1 MIEQHTGT
9 LSGRGGPVYLLMDL
23 SGPRRWKFY
32 FELGLQAQTSTRSR
46 QVT

>member
-9 LSGRGGPVYLLMDL
+9 LSGRGGPVHLPMDL
-23 SGPRRWKFY
+23 SGPLRRKFY
-32 FELGLQAQTSTRSR
+32 FELGLQAQTSTGSR